1 MIRKGELRK
10 EGIRAPATKGGS
22 LSMQAG
28 RKGRKIT
35 FTWET
40 LRN

>member
-1 MIRKGELRK
+1 MIRKGEFRK
-10 EGIRAPATKGGS
+10 EGIRAPARKGES

-28 RKGRKIT
+28 RKGRNIT
-35 FTWET
+35 FTWEN